1 MHTFTINTV
10 SFRHVSAL
18 EGPSS
23 RSMTDTFQQQDQ
35 PNELPDPKFSLV
47 ISVQYITRRL
57 LQSCSDSPLFV
68 KLNCWKRPAG
78 MERRIIKFLSSS
90 IVAFLSVFLS
100 FFLSCP
106 LLPLFH
112 FLLPPLQQLTC
123 PFFWQMTQIVTW
135 GCPLCLHVTVAPWE
149 HYMHIVNHDRHMY
162 CIYIFV
168 CLCVCV
174 CV

>member
-68 KLNCWKRPAG
+68 KLNCWNGTKNHQVLVLIYRSLSFCLSFLLS
-78 MERRIIKFLSSS
+78 FLSSFTLIS
-90 IVAFLSVFLS
+90 FPSSSVTTIN
-100 FFLSCP
+100 
-106 LLPLFH
+106 LPLF
-112 FLLPPLQQLTC
+112 LADDTNCNMGLPPLPTRYSC
-123 PFFWQMTQIVTW
+123 TVRT
-135 GCPLCLHVTVAPWE
+135 LHAHSQPRPSHVL
-149 HYMHIVNHDRHMY
+149 Y
-162 CIYIFV
+162 IYICLFV
-168 CLCVCV
+168 CVCV
-174 CV
+174 CVA